1 MLLSV
6 SYATSA
12 TLGVLMLI
20 LALGY
25 RDLALA
31 LALGHA
37 AFRMIQILRSGT
49 VLADAAASGSGSAQR
64 PKLVAEW
71 RFRLA
76 WRLRRLDADFT
87 AIGLLKVLFGRLR
100 LPRGIPTATD
110 AATATATATG
120 ANTATS
126 IAIATATATVRRW
139 LVVAAGVVLAGFP
152 FTPIAHALDDALA
165 ALLVTHPA
173 VAVAAMAVHFAF
185 SVFVMRFLLL
195 SVFVPHRVRN
205 KLGKWVRR
213 TVAKK

>member
-71 RFRLA
+71 LFRLA
-76 WRLRRLDADFT
+76 WRLRRLDADFH

-100 LPRGIPTATD
+100 LPRGIPTAT
-110 AATATATATG
+110 ATATATG
-120 ANTATS
+120 ASTATA

-152 FTPIAHALDDALA
+152 FTPIAHALDDVLS

-195 SVFVPHRVRN
+195 SVFVPHRALN